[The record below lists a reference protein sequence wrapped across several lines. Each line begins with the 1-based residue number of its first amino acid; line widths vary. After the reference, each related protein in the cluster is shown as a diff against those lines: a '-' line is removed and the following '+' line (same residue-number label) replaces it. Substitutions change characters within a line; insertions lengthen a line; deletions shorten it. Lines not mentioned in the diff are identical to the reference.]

1 MAKSLSFAF
10 FCFFLCLYIIS
21 PTKAQIGGI
30 SVALIHRNSPKSPFC
45 NHSETPQADIIPSRS
60 NYLMRIS
67 IGTPPVEMTQEL
79 TLTWIQCEPCPQSQ
93 CFKQG
98 APFFDPKNS
107 STYIHKSCSKG
118 NCTYSIE
125 YKSSFSRGNYA
136 TEAITLGSTSG
147 QLVALPKT
155 IFGCKHNNDGSNF
168 TSKTTGIIG
177 PRRGNTSL
185 VSWLGA
191 TIAGKFSYCLGCQ
204 KSRKINFG

>member
-10 FCFFLCLYIIS
+10 FCLFLCLYIIS

-45 NHSETPQADIIPSRS
+45 NHSETPQADIIPNRS

-147 QLVALPKT
+147 QLVALPKQSLVA
-155 IFGCKHNNDGSNF
+155 N
-168 TSKTTGIIG
+168 TTMMEA
-177 PRRGNTSL
+177 TSL
-185 VSWLGA
+185 QKLLALLALDVAILHLFRGWELQLQVNSR
-191 TIAGKFSYCLGCQ
+191 IA
-204 KSRKINFG
+204 